1 MFTFKILRLKAELAK
16 SSSDLETF
24 LLEALRST
32 AYSGALANPLITIE
46 CSASRLNAD
55 VMEKFILVIY
65 LFYVFCHVWLFYIG
79 L

>member
-1 MFTFKILRLKAELAK
+1 MFTFYILRLKAELAK
-16 SSSDLETF
+16 SSSGPETF
-24 LLEALRST
+24 LLEALCST
-32 AYSGALANPLITIE
+32 TYYGALANPLITIE
-46 CSASRLNAD
+46 RSASRLNAY